1 MSPRMNPQ
9 KFLLNNKAIER
20 CEREIA
26 AALAHPDQ
34 NHPDQMRR
42 IGVLMW
48 EMDWTSE
55 KTRLEDADKTNG
67 GD

>member
-1 MSPRMNPQ
+1 MSWLPRSE
-9 KFLLNNKAIER
+9 AIER

-42 IGVLMW
+42 VSVLMW
-48 EMDWTSE
+48 EIGWTSE
-55 KTRLEDADKTNG
+55 KTRLEDADKTDG